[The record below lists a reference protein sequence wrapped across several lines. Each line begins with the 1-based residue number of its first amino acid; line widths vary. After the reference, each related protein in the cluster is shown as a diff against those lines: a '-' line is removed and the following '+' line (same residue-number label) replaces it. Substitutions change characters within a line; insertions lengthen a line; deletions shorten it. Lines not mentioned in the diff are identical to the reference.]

1 MIRQVRNGGDFNRVV
16 VVVMEIGEF
25 EEMLKKQN
33 EQGTSLVVEWLTL
46 HASITGDMSLIT
58 GWRIRSYMPHGM
70 AKIYIYIYTYIHTY
84 ISPKTE
90 IEWTEFAD

>member
-16 VVVMEIGEF
+16 VVVMENGEF

-33 EQGTSLVVEWLTL
+33 EQETSLVVEWLTL
-46 HASITGDMSLIT
+46 HAFITGDMSLIP

-70 AKIYIYIYTYIHTY
+70 AKNIYIYIYIY
-84 ISPKTE
+84 ISKNKNRMN
-90 IEWTEFAD
+90 

>member
-16 VVVMEIGEF
+16 VVVMENGEF

-46 HASITGDMSLIT
+46 HAFITGDMSLIP
-58 GWRIRSYMPHGM
+58 GWRKSHMLCGNKILHATWHGQ
-70 AKIYIYIYTYIHTY
+70 IYIYIYTYI
-84 ISPKTE
+84 SPKTK
-90 IEWTEFAD
+90 IE